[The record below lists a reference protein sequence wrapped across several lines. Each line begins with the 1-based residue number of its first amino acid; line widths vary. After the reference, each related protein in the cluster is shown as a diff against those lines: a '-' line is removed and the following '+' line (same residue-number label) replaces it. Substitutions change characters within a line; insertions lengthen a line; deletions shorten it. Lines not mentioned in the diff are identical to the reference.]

1 MPSVLVENANVPPH
15 QAQLI
20 AGFVELMFIVG
31 NTLPALALDRMGRR
45 KTMMIGCAGI
55 SFCMMMITIL
65 LSISSDKQHP
75 AVADAAIGFFFL
87 VSCSDEQWNLH
98 LLTECSIC

>member
-1 MPSVLVENANVPPH
+1 MPTVLVVNANVPAH
-15 QAQLI
+15 RAQLI

-55 SFCMMMITIL
+55 SFCMLMITIL
-65 LSISSDKQHP
+65 LSVSSNGQHP
-75 AVADAAIGFFFL
+75 AVADAAIAFFFL
-87 VSCSDEQWNLH
+87 VSCNIEPWNLH
-98 LLTECSIC
+98 C

>member
-98 LLTECSIC
+98 LLTESSIC